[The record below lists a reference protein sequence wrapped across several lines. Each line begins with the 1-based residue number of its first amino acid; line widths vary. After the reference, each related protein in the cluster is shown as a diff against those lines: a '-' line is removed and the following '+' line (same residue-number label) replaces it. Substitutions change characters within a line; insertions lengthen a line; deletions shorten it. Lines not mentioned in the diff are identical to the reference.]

1 MYLFLIGLWRQ
12 GVICSECWL
21 PCHISCAKDAPQLCP
36 GSEDRDQTWPH
47 QVGFEMIDIVRNQGT
62 VMTGFVSI
70 PKPKGVKKGWQK
82 HFAVITGNRLILF
95 PLKDTKNQE
104 ILQVPSVVVD
114 LKDRFLS
121 VEKVVHQVRTCFFFL
136 FTILAGRHSR

>member
-1 MYLFLIGLWRQ
+1 
-12 GVICSECWL
+12 
-21 PCHISCAKDAPQLCP
+21 
-36 GSEDRDQTWPH
+36 
-47 QVGFEMIDIVRNQGT
+47 MIDLARNQGT
-62 VMTGFVSI
+62 VMSGYVSI

-121 VEKVVHQVRTCFFFL
+121 VEKVIHQVICTHGIFVNNFCRTSYTRINATFRIFSSSL
-136 FTILAGRHSR
+136 HVR